1 MMSIIAALA
10 FLLLCATSAASY
22 RASILREPKFCHDL
36 DCPKFSGYE
45 VRHYL
50 PSKWVGTTVT
60 STSYTTATGEGFE
73 KLFRYI
79 SGANKDGIKIPM
91 AAPVAS
97 KIVPLSGEES
107 NYTTLFFV
115 PFDYQE
121 NTPIPTDPTLAII
134 NLPALKVYVKSFGGF
149 ITDEL
154 LKKKLK
160 KLKEDLGKDGLGYV
174 SEYYFAAAYDSPFR
188 IINRHNEVW
197 LKAK

>member
-1 MMSIIAALA
+1 MGIIALVVLV
-10 FLLLCATSAASY
+10 LLYATSAASY
-22 RASILREPKFCHDL
+22 SDSVLHEPKFCHYL

-154 LKKKLK
+154 LNKKLK

-188 IINRHNEVW
+188 IIDRHNEVW